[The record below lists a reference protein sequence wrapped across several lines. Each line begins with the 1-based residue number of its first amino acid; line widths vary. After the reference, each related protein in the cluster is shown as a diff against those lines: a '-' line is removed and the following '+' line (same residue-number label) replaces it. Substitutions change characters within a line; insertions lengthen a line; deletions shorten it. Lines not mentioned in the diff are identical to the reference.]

1 MVAEPDIRGIASSV
15 WGEMLGLPLEEA
27 AATRPPECIT
37 GVVQISGGFSGTVM
51 VELSRPLARKVAAAL
66 FAMELEQ
73 VTEAE
78 VVDAVGEVVNILGGN
93 LKALLPGPSTLS
105 LPRVDEGE
113 PGPGPGR
120 LHARAGLSSD
130 AQALCI
136 SLFET
141 PAP

>member
-1 MVAEPDIRGIASSV
+1 MVAEPDIRGIASAV

-27 AATRPPECIT
+27 AAVRPPECIT
-37 GVVQISGGFSGTVM
+37 GFVEISGGFSGTVR

-66 FAMELEQ
+66 FGMELEQ
-73 VTEAE
+73 VSDAE

-105 LPRVDEGE
+105 LPRVEDGDVAGE
-113 PGPGPGR
+113 PGR
-120 LHARAGLSSD
+120 LHARAGLSSE

>member
-1 MVAEPDIRGIASSV
+1 
-15 WGEMLGLPLEEA
+15 MLGLPLEQA

-37 GVVQISGGFSGTVM
+37 GMVEISGGFSGTVV

-66 FAMELEQ
+66 FGMELDQ

-105 LPRVDEGE
+105 LPRVDDGE
-113 PGPGPGR
+113 PGGQPGK
-120 LHARAGLSSD
+120 LHVRAGLSSED
-130 AQALCI
+130 QALCI
-136 SLFET
+136 SLFE
-141 PAP
+141 APEP